1 MSNKRPLKE
10 SCFSLAIISL
20 LPEMFAALNYGV
32 IGRALQEDR
41 LKLSHYNPR
50 EFSTDPHQRVDDRP
64 YGGGPGMVMS
74 YQPVAD
80 AIKAA
85 KSEHPAARVIH
96 LSPQGQPLTHAKV
109 KELAQEPGLIL
120 LASRYE
126 GVDQRVIDSLVDEE
140 LSIGDFVVSGGELP
154 AMMLVD
160 AIGRCLPGVLGDAE
174 SAEQDSFVDNL
185 LDHPHY
191 TRPEQVAGQSVPP
204 VLLSGNHA
212 DIAAWRQEQRKK
224 STWQKRPDLLK
235 RCSPID
241 TENVSEPDPTPL
253 SDKEDRNEK

>member
-1 MSNKRPLKE
+1 MSTKRPIKE
-10 SCFSLAIISL
+10 NCLSLAVISL
-20 LPEMFAALNYGV
+20 FPDMFTALNYGV
-32 IGRALQEDR
+32 IGRAAQEER
-41 LKLSHYNPR
+41 LKISHYNPR

-74 YQPVAD
+74 YQPIAD
-80 AIKAA
+80 AIQAA
-85 KSEHPAARVIH
+85 KSEHPTARVIH
-96 LSPQGQPLTHAKV
+96 LSPQGKPLTHAKV
-109 KELAQEPGLIL
+109 KELAELPDLIL

-126 GVDQRVIDSLVDEE
+126 GVDQRVIDTLVDEE

-154 AMMLVD
+154 AMMLID
-160 AIGRCLPGVLGDAE
+160 AMGRCLPGVLGDAE

-191 TRPEQVAGQSVPP
+191 TRPEVIAGLSVPQ

-212 DIAAWRQEQRKK
+212 AISAWRLEQRKK
-224 STWQKRPDLLK
+224 STWQRRPDLLK